1 MFAAMIAYA
10 PLRIAART
18 HAIGMQILRF
28 ADLVTQ
34 CLFERRQIAAI
45 EKPPP
50 VNPAKRNNWTS
61 PNQMSFTD
69 V

>member
-34 CLFERRQIAAI
+34 CHFERRHIGAI

-50 VNPAKRNNWTS
+50 VNPAKQKHWTL
-61 PNQMSFTD
+61 PNQMSFIH